1 MPALTVDDITVLPR
15 IPDPDPTVA
24 RQRPV
29 NSVTVAPHGLE
40 GEGFPVRRAFAGV
53 DLADLDP
60 FVHLDQMGEVEY
72 APGEPKGTPWHPHR
86 GFETVTYM
94 IDGTFEHSDSNGG
107 GGVITNGDTQWMT
120 AGAGILHIEKP
131 PEALVA
137 SGGLFHGFQLW
148 VNLPRDQKWLAPR
161 YQDLRAT
168 EVALVSSGDGGALVR
183 VIAGDVAGHAGP
195 GSTYSPMTLVHAT
208 LSPGAK
214 LSLPWRAD
222 YNALAYVLAG
232 HGVVGAE
239 GRPVAS
245 GQLAVFGPGN
255 TLTIE
260 AAPTQESRSP
270 SLDVLVLGGRPIR
283 EPVAW
288 MGPFVMNT
296 REEVMQA
303 FADYQAGR
311 LGTIPAIHNTPTSV
325 VEIRSG
331 GPADE
336 LTADYRCSSFL
347 PVSAPIS
354 DAHSSSLRP
363 NCAFCSGVIVAYAA
377 RDWAMASAM
386 AACIIAWRSSAWVFP
401 PTHSLSHASTDGAS

>member
-1 MPALTVDDITVLPR
+1 MPAITVDDITVLPR
-15 IPDPDPTVA
+15 IPYPDPSVA

-29 NSVTVAPHGLE
+29 RAVTTAPKGFE

-60 FVHLDQMGEVEY
+60 FIHLDQMGEVEY

-148 VNLPRDQKWLAPR
+148 VNLPRSQKLAAPR
-161 YQDLRAT
+161 YQDLRAG
-168 EVALVSSGDGGALVR
+168 EVALVSSADGGALVR

-195 GSTYSPMTLVHAT
+195 GSTYTPMTLVHAT
-208 LSPGAK
+208 LSPGAR
-214 LSLPWRAD
+214 LSVPWRAD
-222 YNALAYVLAG
+222 YNALAYFLAG
-232 HGVVGAE
+232 GGTVGGE
-239 GRPVAS
+239 RIPVQA
-245 GQLAVFGPGN
+245 GQLAVFGHGN
-255 TLTIE
+255 TVTL
-260 AAPTQESRSP
+260 AAGERQESRSP
-270 SLDVLVLGGRPIR
+270 NLDVLLLGGRPIR

-296 REEVMQA
+296 RDEVLQA

-311 LGTIPAIHNTPTSV
+311 LGSIPAVHNAPTTPMESRGH
-325 VEIRSG
+325 E
-331 GPADE
+331 
-336 LTADYRCSSFL
+336 
-347 PVSAPIS
+347 
-354 DAHSSSLRP
+354 RP
-363 NCAFCSGVIVAYAA
+363 
-377 RDWAMASAM
+377 R
-386 AACIIAWRSSAWVFP
+386 
-401 PTHSLSHASTDGAS
+401 GAE